1 MKPSCVCVLGGGG
14 GGLVLNEFTTDK
26 LKLDYYSS
34 VGKRITPGN
43 ARPCITS
50 RVLFKPEF
58 FTGFFCCYQVD
69 TIVAARV
76 LPSVIKCFIIWS
88 LKYMLL

>member
-14 GGLVLNEFTTDK
+14 RGGLVLNEFTTDK

-50 RVLFKPEF
+50 RV
-58 FTGFFCCYQVD
+58 C
-69 TIVAARV
+69 
-76 LPSVIKCFIIWS
+76 SS
-88 LKYMLL
+88 LKFLRDSFAATKLITSWLRGSCLQSLNVSSSGR